1 MKFSKAFLLA
11 AIILVA
17 CSCKGKKKDPKPSQA
32 GPGNAPPMRVDG
44 YVVMLQPFQENIEV
58 PGTVVANEVAEIHP
72 EVSGRIVQLNVVEG
86 RIVGKG
92 ALLAK
97 LYDGDLRAQLNK
109 LQVQLALAQKT
120 EERQAQLLKIQG
132 ISQQDYDISLLQ
144 VNSLNADIGILQ
156 TSIAKTV
163 VRAPFTGKIGL
174 NKISPGAYV
183 TPASV
188 IATINQT
195 DQLKL
200 DFTVPEK
207 YTGQIKVGQRVSFSI
222 EGSKKQLDATVVAT
236 DANLMENTRSLTIR
250 ASIMGKDDALIAGA
264 FAKVHLSFDPD
275 PNSILIPTQAVLP
288 QARGKKV
295 ILYKGGTAVFADVTT
310 GIRDS
315 ARVQI
320 TEGLNAGD
328 TVVVTGLLSVRPE
341 AKIQIG
347 KIINGQ

>member
-1 MKFSKAFLLA
+1 MRITPALLL
-11 AIILVA
+11 LVMIPVLY
-17 CSCKGKKKDPKPSQA
+17 SCGSKKKTEKTDQQKGPAKP
-32 GPGNAPPMRVDG
+32 PPLRVDA
-44 YVVMLQPFQENIEV
+44 YIVKPQLFQENIEV
-58 PGTVVANEVAEIHP
+58 PGSIIANETTEIHP
-72 EVSGRIVQLNVVEG
+72 EVSGRIVQLNIVEG
-86 RIVGKG
+86 RHVGRG

-109 LQVQLALAQKT
+109 LQVQLALAKKT

-163 VRAPFTGKIGL
+163 VRAPFSGKIGL
-174 NKISPGAYV
+174 NKVSPGAYV

-188 IATINQT
+188 LATISQT

-207 YTGQIKVGQRVSFSI
+207 YVGQINTGELVTFTIS
-222 EGSKKQLDATVVAT
+222 GSRKEFGARVVAT
-236 DANLMENTRSLTIR
+236 ETNIMESTRSLTIR
-250 ASIMGKDDALIAGA
+250 AAVIGTDPALIGGT
-264 FAKVHLSFDPD
+264 FAKVTLSFDPD
-275 PNSILIPTQAVLP
+275 PNAILIPTQAILP

-295 ILYKGGTAVFADVTT
+295 ILYKGGTAIFADVTT
-310 GIRDS
+310 GTRDS

-320 TEGLNAGD
+320 TDGLKPGD
-328 TVVVTGLLSVRPE
+328 TVVISGLLSVRPE
-341 AKIQIG
+341 AKILIG
-347 KIINGQ
+347 RIVNK